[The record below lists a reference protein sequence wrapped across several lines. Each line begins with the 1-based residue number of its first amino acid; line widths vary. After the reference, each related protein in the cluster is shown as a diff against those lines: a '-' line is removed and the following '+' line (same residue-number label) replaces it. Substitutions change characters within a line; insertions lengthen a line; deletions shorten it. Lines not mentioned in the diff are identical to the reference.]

1 MAAERSASAPPGR
14 PTEGVSRT
22 VAVGAL
28 RLRYLDH
35 AGGDPPLVLLHGL
48 SANAHSFG
56 GLVAAGLSPRFRV
69 VAPDLRGRGDS
80 DKPATGYRMADHA
93 GDVLGLL
100 DTLGLD
106 RVVLGGHSFGAL
118 LSIYLAARHPER
130 VSRVIVIDASLE
142 LQPQVRE
149 LLRPSLER
157 LEQVVPSAAEYLDR
171 IRAAPYLQGIW
182 NPELE
187 AYYRAEIRES
197 PDGTARAVTSA
208 TAIAQALDGVIAESW
223 ADLARQVRQPTL
235 LLNASEPY
243 GPPGSPP
250 LILPEHARA
259 AADIF
264 PDARYV
270 AVPGNHITLVFG
282 ANAAAVA
289 REITEF
295 VVTPR

>member
-1 MAAERSASAPPGR
+1 M
-14 PTEGVSRT
+14 SRT
-22 VAVGAL
+22 VQVGAV
-28 RLRYLDH
+28 RLHYLDH
-35 AGGDPPLVLLHGL
+35 PGGDPPLVLLHGL

-69 VAPDLRGRGDS
+69 IAPDLRGRGDS
-80 DKPATGYRMADHA
+80 DKPETGYRMADHA
-93 GDVLGLL
+93 ADVLGLL
-100 DTLGLD
+100 DALGLE

-118 LSIYLAARHPER
+118 LSIFMAAHYPER
-130 VSRVIVIDASLE
+130 VARVIVIDASLE
-142 LQPQVRE
+142 LQPEVRD

-171 IRAAPYLQGIW
+171 IRVAPYLQGIW

-197 PDGTARAVTSA
+197 GDGTARAVTSA
-208 TAIAQALDGVIAESW
+208 SAIAQALDGVIAEPW
-223 ADLARQVRQPTL
+223 GELARRVRQPTL

-250 LILPEHARA
+250 LILPVHARQA
-259 AADIF
+259 VDIF

-282 ANAAAVA
+282 ANAAVVA
-289 REITEF
+289 REITDF
-295 VVTPR
+295 VTSAA

>member
-1 MAAERSASAPPGR
+1 MGAERGASESTSHTAQVGR
-14 PTEGVSRT
+14 V
-22 VAVGAL
+22 

-35 AGGDPPLVLLHGL
+35 PGGDPPLVLLHGL

-56 GLVAAGLSPRFRV
+56 GLVAAGLSPRFRII
-69 VAPDLRGRGDS
+69 APDLRGRGDS
-80 DKPATGYRMADHA
+80 DKPETGYRMADHA
-93 GDVLGLL
+93 ADVVGLL
-100 DTLGLD
+100 DALGLR

-118 LSIYLAARHPER
+118 LSIYVAAHFPER
-130 VSRVIVIDASLE
+130 VTRVIVIDASLE
-142 LQPQVRE
+142 LQPGVRE

-157 LEQVVPSAAEYLDR
+157 LEQAVPSADEYLGR

-197 PDGTARAVTSA
+197 SDGTARSVTSA
-208 TAIAQALDGVIAESW
+208 SAIAQALDGVIAEPW
-223 ADLARQVRQPTL
+223 QELAGGVHQPTL

-250 LILPEHARA
+250 LILPAHARR

-282 ANAAAVA
+282 ANAEAVS
-289 REITEF
+289 REITDF
-295 VVTPR
+295 VMTAE